1 MKAFRGWPAG
11 PSSELPHLQSQRR
24 ARHDRSQ
31 LLLPTSGDT
40 FSLSSL
46 SNPIRAAASLLL
58 FLQRRKLKFPVSCHI
73 AEWGGLRSEV
83 VCRCQSPPTGQRHG
97 SQKMVREDK
106 RRKSFIWADL
116 LREKNVPGLHR
127 LAKQER
133 RHNGGKWRVWQA
145 LGGRGLEEGHAC
157 QQHSEP
163 STHALLHTQS
173 QSRGEWRGRGVFC
186 SERYFLQK
194 PGGAK
199 PGRVPRRWGCSVT
212 SPWTNSLALTQ
223 RGRTGFLCFHQR
235 RTAKMGDR

>member
-1 MKAFRGWPAG
+1 MTDHSSCFLQVGTHSAYRAFLILSG
-11 PSSELPHLQSQRR
+11 LP
-24 ARHDRSQ
+24 
-31 LLLPTSGDT
+31 
-40 FSLSSL
+40 
-46 SNPIRAAASLLL
+46 ASLLL
-58 FLQRRKLKFPVSCHI
+58 FLQRRKLRFPVSCHI

-83 VCRCQSPPTGQRHG
+83 VCRCQSPPRGQRHG

-106 RRKSFIWADL
+106 RRNSFVWADL
-116 LREKNVPGLHR
+116 LREKNVPGPHR

-145 LGGRGLEEGHAC
+145 LGAGDSRRDMPASSTQNPQPTLFTPKASSGQVGGRGE
-157 QQHSEP
+157 
-163 STHALLHTQS
+163 
-173 QSRGEWRGRGVFC
+173 GVFC

-212 SPWTNSLALTQ
+212 PPWINSWAPTP
-223 RGRTGFLCFHQR
+223 RGRTGFLCFHQL